1 MRAGAHAVLGQ
12 GVRPAAGGAETSVCG
27 IKMDREVAA
36 PLELRAVV
44 RGMEVSRRVP
54 QRRCMERRAG

>member
-12 GVRPAAGGAETSVCG
+12 GVRPAAGGSDPAVCG
-27 IKMDREVAA
+27 IEMDSEVTA
-36 PLELRAVV
+36 PPEHRAVV
-44 RGMEVSRRVP
+44 SGMEVSRRVP